1 MNKKL
6 SVVIPCYNSEK
17 SIANV
22 VEKDISIFQ
31 ENQIARFEFVLV
43 NDNSKD
49 GTWREIERLAAKYS
63 FITGVNLAKNSGQ
76 HGAIMAGFHYVSGE
90 NVVVSDDDGQTQMEA
105 IGTMLQQLETGYDVV
120 MTKWGQRG
128 KRSLIRKIGT
138 TINDA
143 VSNILLDNPD
153 RTPLSIFF
161 VARRFI
167 IEEIIRYRNPY
178 PYITGLVIRATHNI
192 GVVEVEQLDRQ
203 TGQSGYSL
211 KKLLAL
217 WVNGLTAFSIIPL
230 RIASYIGAICA
241 AAGMIYGIYV
251 VIRKLVLGSV
261 VAVGWS
267 SSMAIFLFMSGVI
280 LFVLGII
287 GEYVGRIYMC
297 INNAPQYVVR
307 DVINHSEEKKND

>member
-22 VEKDISIFQ
+22 VEKDISIFR
-31 ENQIARFEFVLV
+31 ESQITDFEFVLV
-43 NDNSKD
+43 NDNSRD
-49 GTWREIERLAAKYS
+49 GTWTEIERLVGKYP
-63 FITGVNLAKNSGQ
+63 FVTGVNLAKNSGQ

-105 IGTMLQQLETGYDVV
+105 IGTMIQQLETGYDVV
-120 MTKWGQRG
+120 MTKWGRRG
-128 KRSLIRKIGT
+128 KRSLFRKIGT
-138 TINDA
+138 AINDA

-153 RTPLSIFF
+153 RIPLSIFF

-167 IEEIIRYRNPY
+167 IEEMIRYRNPY

-203 TGQSGYSL
+203 TGQSGYSM

-230 RIASYIGAICA
+230 RIASYIGVICA
-241 AAGMIYGIYV
+241 TAGMLYGIYV
-251 VIRKLVLGSV
+251 IIRKLILGSA

-307 DVINHSEEKKND
+307 DVINHSEGDHND

>member
-22 VEKDISIFQ
+22 VEKDISIFR
-31 ENQIARFEFVLV
+31 ENQITDFEFVLV
-43 NDNSKD
+43 NDNSRD
-49 GTWREIERLAAKYS
+49 GTWTEIERLAGKYP
-63 FITGVNLAKNSGQ
+63 FVTGVNLAKNSGQ

-105 IGTMLQQLETGYDVV
+105 IGTMIQQLETGYDVV
-120 MTKWGQRG
+120 MTKWGRRG
-128 KRSLIRKIGT
+128 KRSLFRKIGT
-138 TINDA
+138 AINDA

-153 RTPLSIFF
+153 RIPLSIFF

-203 TGQSGYSL
+203 TGQSGYSM

-230 RIASYIGAICA
+230 RIASYIGVICA
-241 AAGMIYGIYV
+241 AAGMLYGIYV
-251 VIRKLVLGSV
+251 IIRKLILGSA

-307 DVINHSEEKKND
+307 DVINHSEGDHND

>member
-22 VEKDISIFQ
+22 VEKDISIFR
-31 ENQIARFEFVLV
+31 ENQIADFEFVLV
-43 NDNSKD
+43 NDNSRD
-49 GTWREIERLAAKYS
+49 GTWTEIERLAGKYP
-63 FITGVNLAKNSGQ
+63 FVTGVNLAKNSGQ

-105 IGTMLQQLETGYDVV
+105 IGTMIQQLETGYDVV
-120 MTKWGQRG
+120 MTKWGRRG
-128 KRSLIRKIGT
+128 KRSLFRKIGT
-138 TINDA
+138 AINDA

-153 RTPLSIFF
+153 RIPLSIFF

-167 IEEIIRYRNPY
+167 IEEMIRYRNPY

-203 TGQSGYSL
+203 TGQSGYSM

-230 RIASYIGAICA
+230 RIASYIGVICA
-241 AAGMIYGIYV
+241 MAGMLYGIYV
-251 VIRKLVLGSV
+251 IIRKLILGSA

-307 DVINHSEEKKND
+307 DVINHSEGDHND

>member
-22 VEKDISIFQ
+22 VEKDISIFR
-31 ENQIARFEFVLV
+31 ENQIADFEFVLV
-43 NDNSKD
+43 NDNSRD
-49 GTWREIERLAAKYS
+49 GTWTEIERLAGKYP
-63 FITGVNLAKNSGQ
+63 FVTGVNLAKNSGQ

-105 IGTMLQQLETGYDVV
+105 IGTMIQQLETGYDVV
-120 MTKWGQRG
+120 MTKWGRRG
-128 KRSLIRKIGT
+128 KRSLFRKIGT
-138 TINDA
+138 AINDA

-153 RTPLSIFF
+153 RIPLSIFF

-167 IEEIIRYRNPY
+167 IEEMIRYRNPY

-192 GVVEVEQLDRQ
+192 GVVKVEQLDRQ
-203 TGQSGYSL
+203 TGQSGYSM

-230 RIASYIGAICA
+230 RIASYIGVICA
-241 AAGMIYGIYV
+241 AAGMLYGIYV
-251 VIRKLVLGSV
+251 IIRKLILGSA

-307 DVINHSEEKKND
+307 DVIKHSEGDHND